1 MNYFKLNPNVASK
14 KWEGYV
20 NLGELIYK
28 GEEVDDVELSISRKP
43 CTMRPL
49 HYDIL
54 AAGKTAPVNTIG
66 ADFFV
71 FDESLEGLDNLAA
84 ENVQYLPITHE
95 SQKVRYRL
103 LHAYHHVDCVDWA
116 LSKYEAWP
124 EEHVVK
130 EWQNPR
136 GRFFFEPVLIAEKIP
151 ETAEVF
157 RLEGWGGAFNIII
170 GEAYKE
176 KLLALDFDH
185 SFLEFHL
192 ITLV

>member
-1 MNYFKLNPNVASK
+1 MNYFKLNPNVSSE

-28 GEEVDDVELSISRKP
+28 GEEVDDIALSNSRGP
-43 CTMRPL
+43 CNLKPL
-49 HYDIL
+49 HYEIL
-54 AAGKTAPVNTIG
+54 VDGITAPVNTIG

-71 FDESLEGLDNLAA
+71 FDESIKGLDNLAA
-84 ENVQYLPITHE
+84 ERVQYLRIAHE
-95 SQKVRYRL
+95 SQKARYRL
-103 LHAYHHVDCVDWA
+103 LHAYNHVDCVDWA

-124 EEHVVK
+124 EDHVTK

-157 RLEGWGGAFNIII
+157 RLVGWGEAVNIVIC
-170 GEAYKE
+170 EAYKE

-185 SFLEFHL
+185 SFLEFQPINL
-192 ITLV
+192 M